1 MSSQCIVVTMVFDEA
16 AIVLFC
22 QELKTL
28 GDFTYSNSKGR
39 VTQNIVIGVTHE
51 LFTNVISPDSKKHE
65 ASMCNFNSLGKHIF
79 QSNEMWIYR
88 DLVKSV
94 CDLIA
99 KYEGWD
105 ASLHQKK

>member
-1 MSSQCIVVTMVFDEA
+1 MYGFLFYVISVVTMIFNEA

-28 GDFTYSNSKGR
+28 GDITYSNSTGF
-39 VTQNIVIGVTHE
+39 VTQNMVIGFNHQ
-51 LFTNVISPDSKKHE
+51 LFTNVISPDSKKYE
-65 ASMCNFNSLGKHIF
+65 ASMCNFNALGKHLF
-79 QSNEMWIYR
+79 QSNEIWINR

-99 KYEGWD
+99 KYEG
-105 ASLHQKK
+105 